1 MKPTELADFR
11 IKQAAQKTA
20 IRIMDRVKD
29 YSNIEEIPNVH
40 ATVHAD
46 ISKTSFGGLA
56 SGPRFLKELEAA
68 LSMEARS
75 LPDNMSLSVHVP
87 SFGQVSAPGK
97 EIVIYSTYVKPCET
111 MPDKRTFT
119 FKGQDSGRFRKF
131 DNNQEKDPSAP
142 KPGRI
147 NTPRSTNKSQDD
159 LVSEIIKQAD
169 VHPLNVLDDPELYAH
184 VYGVREKA
192 EAKLKKANRR
202 FILNFPLML
211 ISTAFFAV
219 PLLVPLGYVMSGVIL
234 IKTVFDL
241 VDRRGAIS
249 DIRVVNDRFEGGNPM
264 RLTLQHILQAMSPG
278 DKLIRDR
285 TTYIKHENGGVSLHH
300 RSLV

>member
-20 IRIMDRVKD
+20 IRIIDRAKD
-29 YSNIEEIPNVH
+29 YSDIKEPIIIH
-40 ATVHAD
+40 ATVHAG
-46 ISKTSFGGLA
+46 ISKMAFGGLA

-68 LSMEARS
+68 LSMELRS
-75 LPDNMSLSVHVP
+75 LPGNTSLSVHVP
-87 SFGQVSAPGK
+87 SFSQVSAPDQ
-97 EIVIYSTYVKPCET
+97 EIVVYSTYVQCCET
-111 MPDKRTFT
+111 MPEKRNFA
-119 FKGQDSGRFRKF
+119 FKGQDSGLFRKP
-131 DNNQEKDPSAP
+131 DNNQEKDPSAT
-142 KPGRI
+142 KHGRI
-147 NTPRSTNKSQDD
+147 STPRYTSKSQDD
-159 LVSEIIKQAD
+159 LVSEIIKRAD
-169 VHPLNVLDDPELYAH
+169 TRPLNVLDDPDLYAH

-192 EAKLKKANRR
+192 EAKLNKANRR

-211 ISTAFFAV
+211 ISTAFFTV

-241 VDRRGAIS
+241 ADRKGAIS
-249 DIRVVNDRFEGGNPM
+249 DIRAVNDRFEGGNPM

-278 DKLIRDR
+278 DKFIRDR
-285 TTYIKHENGGVSLHH
+285 TTYVKHDNGGVSLHH